1 MGKRGLYPLI
11 SKKNSHNNQLKLRMD
26 IISYSDGKKSIF
38 EIANF
43 LNQPLSK
50 VFREYLNLKENNIL
64 T

>member
-38 EIANF
+38 EIVVMSSF
-43 LNQPLSK
+43 K
-50 VFREYLNLKENNIL
+50 KFGFHEKFFFFENHS
-64 T
+64 